1 MQINNIQPN
10 INNQNN
16 KVVSNKGLGG
26 AGGAGLLNGLDG
38 RDIIRTLGNPDSLMS
53 TITLESSV
61 TGGRGVNAY
70 KRGGQ
75 DEFRERFIDDV
86 VSAVFWMK
94 GVDMFNSIGDKFG
107 KKFLKLPTTEFDVG
121 KDALRTPFKNLEA
134 DQIAELGGEEKARPI
149 IRKLAIFKFTK
160 IISATL
166 LSTSVIGYI
175 MPKINQKITERI
187 MQQKKMDKRLGLPV
201 ENTDRYG
208 SLMQNYSFEEF
219 DKRINGNK
227 IQSFKGSIIGNMT
240 QVSHALE
247 NNTICK
253 MLTNDAGIIS
263 GRAISARNQ
272 DEGVEYVFRD
282 TSSLFFYFASTPLI
296 YSGLQKLTNS
306 KGLTEI
312 DPVAA
317 RTIHINLLEQLKNE
331 KGEFVSMN
339 ADDFKKKT
347 MGVLEG
353 ENKKIVEALPDVITL
368 EELKKRVTDN
378 AVLKRAEAMS
388 QLQPQQLGRISV
400 LTRQQAADAFRNGS
414 ITQFNFMRDLYKD
427 RFGNKIFDKYRY
439 ISMDKITKFRDNIDK
454 YAQSVID
461 ISKKENNGIVD
472 VNLLEKINKKSYK
485 MSAGFR
491 IFAMSV
497 SALALGFAIPKL
509 QYALTEHRTGSKSAP
524 MFRAYEENK

>member
-1 MQINNIQPN
+1 
-10 INNQNN
+10 
-16 KVVSNKGLGG
+16 
-26 AGGAGLLNGLDG
+26 
-38 RDIIRTLGNPDSLMS
+38 
-53 TITLESSV
+53 
-61 TGGRGVNAY
+61 
-70 KRGGQ
+70 
-75 DEFRERFIDDV
+75 
-86 VSAVFWMK
+86 
-94 GVDMFNSIGDKFG
+94 
-107 KKFLKLPTTEFDVG
+107 
-121 KDALRTPFKNLEA
+121 
-134 DQIAELGGEEKARPI
+134 
-149 IRKLAIFKFTK
+149 
-160 IISATL
+160 
-166 LSTSVIGYI
+166 
-175 MPKINQKITERI
+175 
-187 MQQKKMDKRLGLPV
+187 
-201 ENTDRYG
+201 
-208 SLMQNYSFEEF
+208 
-219 DKRINGNK
+219 
-227 IQSFKGSIIGNMT
+227 
-240 QVSHALE
+240 
-247 NNTICK
+247 
-253 MLTNDAGIIS
+253 
-263 GRAISARNQ
+263 
-272 DEGVEYVFRD
+272 
-282 TSSLFFYFASTPLI
+282 
-296 YSGLQKLTNS
+296 
-306 KGLTEI
+306 
-312 DPVAA
+312 
-317 RTIHINLLEQLKNE
+317 
-331 KGEFVSMN
+331 MN

-414 ITQFNFMRDLYKD
+414 ITQFNFMRDLYKA